1 MKLLDL
7 IPYGRFIAV
16 GLVIAAIGLAVI
28 MIDRRGYN
36 RAEAQWSAKYNQ
48 RENDLIRA
56 SMAEAKRQLEANQA
70 AKKAEA
76 ERIAIIRA
84 HNQALEIR
92 IKELEDEA
100 ALDPDA
106 ERISLSP
113 SAGVRINRVR

>member
-7 IPYGRFIAV
+7 IPYGRFIAI
-16 GLVIAAIGLAVI
+16 GLVISALGLAVI